1 MDDSKA
7 GISGM
12 RNPGDKG
19 ISTPGG
25 IKSPMCDANAGLGG
39 GSTPPTTTYK
49 NTPDN
54 PGKGGTVIE
63 GPGQKNKM

>member
-1 MDDSKA
+1 MANDA

-19 ISTPGG
+19 TKTPGG
-25 IKSPMCDANAGLGG
+25 IDTPMCDANVGKDSAA
-39 GSTPPTTTYK
+39 TPPTFTYK
-49 NTPDN
+49 NTPPN
-54 PGKGGTVIE
+54 PGNGGTVIE